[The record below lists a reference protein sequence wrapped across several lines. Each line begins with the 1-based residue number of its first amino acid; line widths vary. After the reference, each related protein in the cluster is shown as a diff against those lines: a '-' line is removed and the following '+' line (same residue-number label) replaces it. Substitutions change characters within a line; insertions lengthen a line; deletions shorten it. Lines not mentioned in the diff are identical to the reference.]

1 MNTMNRPLRERERA
15 LLSIL
20 LSADFPGC
28 EELRV
33 QAAVASVAG
42 ECECGCGTID
52 PSEPPGSPTAKV
64 EPHIPIEAYGHALEV
79 LLFAPGDRILAQ
91 TN

>member
-1 MNTMNRPLRERERA
+1 MNSMNRLLRERERA
-15 LLSIL
+15 LLDFL

-42 ECECGCGTID
+42 RCECGCGTID
-52 PSEPPGSPTAKV
+52 PSVPPGSPAAKV
-64 EPHIPIEAYGHALEV
+64 EPHIPIEAYGDALEA
-79 LLFAPGDRILAQ
+79 LLFAPGDRILAR